1 MATYGL
7 RQFDKIQ
14 VSQWEDPC
22 GTAEVA
28 TDIFTG
34 MISARPW
41 DYKLKQDHYYSAGAL
56 IPRSTTPTVVQYQA
70 DFTYENDLDDR
81 EICWL
86 MSSALRQRTGVHDE
100 NNTGATYY
108 QTGTVMADGSAT
120 FGITDTDTDLQALY
134 QKTGATNST
143 HLIVGVDEVDKWIWG
158 YIRAVAK
165 DVNNYTLDIYDD
177 ISGSSQNWNGDDATF
192 DITDAVTWD
201 IYAVNTWSYLPAWTS
216 TGNSPTDADGIR
228 TFTWEMGNNELDGE
242 IEYCFVRRLEIS
254 GRPGELCT
262 VSADITGRQFI
273 TTGSFTGL
281 TGTGVVAREY
291 FPFGLAKFYLGTWNT
306 DWATTFSGVTQIYGV
321 EEFSWVL
328 ETGFHPHF
336 VPHGQRYFYDVLED
350 PGIKKATLSLTLP
363 VVSVTPAW
371 DTAELPAALAGT
383 ARYIRIELFGTGG
396 TREVQIDGKY
406 TYADFPEGDTDGLL
420 TFACTLESAG
430 QSVGKATVDQLDV
443 VINSSMTAF
452 P

>member
-14 VSQWEDPC
+14 VGQWEDPC

-28 TDIFTG
+28 TEIFTG

-56 IPRSTTPTVVQYQA
+56 IPRSAVPTVVQHQA

-86 MSSALRQRTGVHDE
+86 MSSALRQRTGLHDE
-100 NNTGATYY
+100 NNSGATYY
-108 QTGTVMADGSAT
+108 QTGTVLTNGSAT
-120 FGITDTDTDLQALY
+120 FGITDTNTDLETAYEDDSGDSSYL
-134 QKTGATNST
+134 
-143 HLIVGVDEVDKWIWG
+143 LIAVDESDKWIWG
-158 YIRAVAK
+158 HIRLIATSG
-165 DVNNYTLDIYDD
+165 NNYTFDIWDD
-177 ISGSSQNWNGDDATF
+177 ISGSNQNWNGDQGTF
-192 DITDAVTWD
+192 AIAEAVTWD
-201 IYAVNTWSYLPAWTS
+201 IFAVNTWSYLPAWTS

-242 IEYCFVRRLEIS
+242 IQYCFVRRLEIS
-254 GRPGELCT
+254 GRPDELCT
-262 VSADITGRQFI
+262 VSADITGRQFLAAGAF
-273 TTGSFTGL
+273 TSLSSTGI
-281 TGTGVVAREY
+281 VAREY
-291 FPFGLAKFYLGTWNT
+291 FPFNLAKFYLGTWNT
-306 DWATTFSGVTQIYGV
+306 DWATTFGAVTQIYGV

-328 ETGFHPHF
+328 ETGFRPHF
-336 VPHGQRYFYDVLED
+336 VPDGQYYFYDALED

-406 TYADFPEGDTDGLL
+406 TYTDFPEGDTDGLL